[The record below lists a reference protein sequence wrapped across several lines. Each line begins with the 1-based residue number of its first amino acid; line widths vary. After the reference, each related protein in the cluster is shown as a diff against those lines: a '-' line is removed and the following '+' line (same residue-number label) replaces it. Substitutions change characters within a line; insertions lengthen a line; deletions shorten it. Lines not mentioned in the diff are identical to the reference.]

1 MSKVDDRE
9 IEQFLEKVFDENYE
23 HLHAETGRGI
33 TPAMRQ
39 LAWEH
44 VRAYWR
50 RMKAVAEK
58 VTETEV
64 RLSLPSQISP
74 TGRQYTIEGV
84 VDVVREGDET
94 IIYDLKTHNPDI
106 VMINKEAYAG
116 QLNVYAHIWQKLRG
130 STPDDIAI
138 IATEPPAEVRKALQ
152 ENDKDALEQEMANW
166 DPVVRLNF
174 DQNAVDKCVTHFG
187 QVVDNIENGR
197 FVPPAPEVLGK
208 KKPGQKAP
216 FGTAVCRHCDAR
228 FSCRS
233 YEKYMASKGRKK
245 TDVIV
250 SDGSEL
256 EAEREDFLETMVD
269 AETGV

>member
-1 MSKVDDRE
+1 MSKHDDQE
-9 IEQFLEKVFDENYE
+9 IEQFLEEVFSENYE

-50 RMKAVAEK
+50 KMRSVAEK

-64 RLSLPSQISP
+64 RLSLPSQTSP
-74 TGRQYTIEGV
+74 SGKQFTIEGV

-130 STPDDIAI
+130 NTPDDIAI

-152 ENDKDALEQEMANW
+152 DNDIDALKRKMAKW

-174 DQNAVDKCVTHFG
+174 DQSAVDKCVSHFG
-187 QVVDNIENGR
+187 QIVDNIENRR
-197 FVPPAPEVLGK
+197 FVPPSPKELGK
-208 KKPGQKAP
+208 TKPGQKAP

-233 YEKYMASKGRKK
+233 YEKYMASKGRKR
-245 TDVIV
+245 TEVIV
-250 SDGSEL
+250 HDESEL
-256 EAEREDFLETMVD
+256 ETEREDFLETMVD